1 MKLHENK
8 EKVPE
13 KALKRRYSIGVGETH
28 VTLAS
33 IFPRAQ

>member
-13 KALKRRYSIGVGETH
+13 KALKRRYNIGVGATH
-28 VTLAS
+28 VKLATIS
-33 IFPRAQ
+33 Q